1 MQPTV
6 FLADKRLKF
15 RDGSLITSHECEQKN
30 HLFMNQDGMAQ
41 LCHGHPALWKWN
53 KSIASVIIKA
63 FMWIEAY
70 DNHLKTGGSIDSYL
84 KHDVEALNAPSGGI

>member
-15 RDGSLITSHECEQKN
+15 RDGSLITSHECDGN
-30 HLFMNQDGMAQ
+30 NYLLMNQDGMAQ
-41 LCHGHPALWKWN
+41 LDHGNPALWKW
-53 KSIASVIIKA
+53 KRSIASVILVA

-70 DNHLKTGGSIDSYL
+70 DNHLKTGSSIQSYFT
-84 KHDVEALNAPSGGI
+84 HAPSGGT